1 MIQCKGMKLSL
12 SILIL
17 SVIVFIVIFG
27 AFSMI
32 GMEHGRNCWVAV
44 ANGSVCPDNMS
55 PLASINFDFNALE
68 KFSLAVFQNTFLLV
82 LLLAISLFIIT
93 GIFILKEN
101 LIKNHL
107 RYVFYF
113 ANLIF
118 KLSRDK
124 FNYWLSLLENSP
136 SFSYARHS

>member
-1 MIQCKGMKLSL
+1 MKLSL

-17 SVIVFIVIFG
+17 SVIVFIAVFG
-27 AFSMI
+27 VFSMN
-32 GMEHGRNCWVAV
+32 GVMEHGFNCWATVSNGVA
-44 ANGSVCPDNMS
+44 CPESMS
-55 PLASINFDFNALE
+55 PFASVDFHFNAIE
-68 KFSLAVFQNTFLLV
+68 KFSLAIFQNTSLLILLLV
-82 LLLAISLFIIT
+82 ISLFIIA

-107 RYVFYF
+107 RFVFRF

-118 KLSRDK
+118 KLSRNK

-136 SFSYARHS
+136 SFSYKA